1 MEWMTPQQAAQLA
14 CCAAVFE
21 PGDPARTG
29 RIAFWDPTGG
39 APPAPPG
46 GEPGE
51 ADLVVPDGDGFTVR
65 TVPVLRLT
73 PAGALPALLHARR
86 TATPASS
93 DPPTASVAADPTET
107 APATPAADAPDP
119 APTPHP
125 ATAFWGAVT
134 TLALH
139 LTARE
144 RLLPGVSPAGYDT
157 WRAGPFDADDIA
169 RIRALADA
177 APGEAV
183 AVPGTDPAEL
193 VHAFLDAVADTLP
206 RTPAAERAT
215 GRGAFAAT
223 PPQHVP
229 QLRAWAEEISAGLD
243 SGVRM
248 SLRVELSDA
257 TPGADPATQPPRPRL
272 IPRAHSLADPTLTLD
287 ADELFARADH
297 ALGPRAQADMVLA
310 VRRAQAV
317 WQPLERLLP
326 VPTALDLA
334 DDELRDL
341 LGGAAGRLAGHG
353 IDVTWPETSTG
364 ALTAH
369 AVAGADRTPPA
380 DLRSFFGGDGTVDL
394 RWRLEL
400 DGDPL
405 TDAEAAAVAAGGA
418 VVRLRG
424 RWILVDARIARKA
437 RDRRLPPL
445 TAIEALAVA
454 LTGHT
459 DLGGERVRVA
469 PSAWLD
475 ALRRALADP
484 DGGDGPVRQPAR
496 LTATLRD
503 YQLRGLRWM
512 DRMTSLGL
520 GGCLADD
527 MGLGKTVQLI
537 ALHLLRQERPEDRGP
552 TLVVCPASLLGNW
565 EREVGRFAPGTPVRR
580 YHGPGRTLDGANEG
594 FVLTTY
600 GTMRLDA
607 GRLGAHPWG
616 LLVADEA
623 QHVKNPYSSTAKAL
637 RRIGARARIA
647 LTGTPVENNLS
658 ELWAVLDWT
667 TPGLLGT
674 HGRFRTRW
682 IAPIEAERTLAAGRE
697 GDGEGGGHTARLLAE
712 LVRPFLLRR
721 RKTDPGIAPELPP
734 KTETDR
740 PVALTSEQETLYRKQ
755 VETVM
760 GEIRSGAGGIARSG
774 LVLKLLTGLKQICN
788 HPAQFLK
795 EDNPRLTGRSG
806 KLELLDE
813 LLATIT
819 AEGGAALVFTQYVTM
834 ARLLERHLRDRGT
847 PAALLHGG
855 TPVAGREELVRRFQD
870 GEFPVF
876 LLSLKAAGT
885 GLNLTRADHVVHY
898 DRWWNPAVEAQA
910 TDRAHRIGQTR
921 PVQVHRLIAEGTV
934 EDRIAALLEA
944 KKELADAVLG
954 SGEQALTELTND
966 ELANLVELRRTA

>member
-1 MEWMTPQQAAQLA
+1 MEWMTPRQAAPLA
-14 CCAAVFE
+14 RCAAVFE

-29 RIAFWDPTGG
+29 RIAFWDPAGG
-39 APPAPPG
+39 TPPTAPG

-51 ADLVVPDGDGFTVR
+51 ADLVVPDGDGFAVR

-73 PAGALPALLHARR
+73 PAHALPALLHARR
-86 TATPASS
+86 TATT
-93 DPPTASVAADPTET
+93 TAAT
-107 APATPAADAPDP
+107 APAGPTAPTTTEPAPAA
-119 APTPHP
+119 PHS
-125 ATAFWGAVT
+125 ATVFWGAVT
-134 TLALH
+134 ALALH
-139 LTARE
+139 LIARE

-169 RIRALADA
+169 RLRALADA

-183 AVPGTDPAEL
+183 AVPGTDPATL
-193 VHAFLDAVADTLP
+193 VRAFLDAVADTLP
-206 RTPAAERAT
+206 RTPAAELAT
-215 GRGAFAAT
+215 GRAAFAAT
-223 PPQHVP
+223 APQHVP

-248 SLRVELSDA
+248 SLRVELTDA
-257 TPGADPATQPPRPRL
+257 PATARDTEPPRPRL
-272 IPRAHSLADPTLTLD
+272 ILRAHSLADPTLALD
-287 ADELFARADH
+287 ADDLFARADH

-310 VRRAQAV
+310 VRRAAAV

-326 VPTALDLA
+326 VPTALDLT
-334 DDELRDL
+334 DEELREL

-364 ALTAH
+364 ALTAR
-369 AVAGADRTPPA
+369 AVAGADREPPA

-394 RWRLEL
+394 RWRLDL

-405 TDAEAAAVAAGGA
+405 TDEEAAAVAAGGA

-424 RWILVDARIARKA
+424 RWILVDTRIARKA

-459 DLGGERVRVA
+459 DIGGERVRVA

-484 DGGDGPVRQPAR
+484 DGGDGPVEQPAR

-537 ALHLLRQERPEDRGP
+537 SLHLLRQERPEERGP

-580 YHGPGRTLDGANEG
+580 YHGPGRTLDGADEG

-607 GRLGAHPWG
+607 DRLGAHTWG
-616 LLVADEA
+616 LVVADEA
-623 QHVKNPYSSTAKAL
+623 QHVKNPHSSTAKAL
-637 RRIGARARIA
+637 RQIGARARIA
-647 LTGTPVENNLS
+647 LTGTPVENSLS

-674 HGRFRTRW
+674 HRRFRTRW
-682 IAPIEAERTLAAGRE
+682 IAPIETERVLASD
-697 GDGEGGGHTARLLAE
+697 GDGEQPTARLLAE

-740 PVALTSEQETLYRKQ
+740 PVGLTAEQQTLYRKQ

-760 GEIRSGAGGIARSG
+760 GEIRSGTGGIARSG

-795 EDNPRLTGRSG
+795 EDQAPLTGRSG

-819 AEGGAALVFTQYVTM
+819 AEGGSALVFTQYVTM

-855 TPVAGREELVRRFQD
+855 TPVARREELVRRFQD

-944 KKELADAVLG
+944 KKELADTVLG
-954 SGEQALTELTND
+954 SGEQALTELSND
-966 ELANLVELRRTA
+966 ELANLVELRSMA

>member
-1 MEWMTPQQAAQLA
+1 
-14 CCAAVFE
+14 
-21 PGDPARTG
+21 PAG
-29 RIAFWDPTGG
+29 PP
-39 APPAPPG
+39 PPA
-46 GEPGE
+46 
-51 ADLVVPDGDGFTVR
+51 A
-65 TVPVLRLT
+65 
-73 PAGALPALLHARR
+73 
-86 TATPASS
+86 
-93 DPPTASVAADPTET
+93 PTAA
-107 APATPAADAPDP
+107 PAADGP
-119 APTPHP
+119 APAFTPHP

-134 TLALH
+134 ALALH

-157 WRAGPFDADDIA
+157 WRSGPFDADDIT

-183 AVPGTDPAEL
+183 AVPGTDPDKL
-193 VHAFLDAVADTLP
+193 VRAFLDAVADTLP
-206 RTPAAERAT
+206 RTPAAELAT
-215 GRGAFAAT
+215 GRAAFAAT
-223 PPQHVP
+223 APQHVP
-229 QLRAWAEEISAGLD
+229 QLRAWAEEIAAGLD

-248 SLRVELSDA
+248 SLRVELTDV
-257 TPGADPATQPPRPRL
+257 TETDPRPPRPRL
-272 IPRAHSLADPTLTLD
+272 VPRAHSLADPTLALD
-287 ADELFARADH
+287 ADDLFARADH
-297 ALGPRAQADMVLA
+297 ALGPRAQADTVLA

-317 WQPLERLLP
+317 WPPLERLLP
-326 VPTALDLA
+326 VPTALDLT
-334 DDELRDL
+334 DGELRDL
-341 LGGAAGRLAGHG
+341 LGGAAGRLSGHG
-353 IDVTWPETSTG
+353 IDVTWPRTSTG
-364 ALTAH
+364 ALTAR
-369 AVAGADRTPPA
+369 AVAGADRMPPA

-405 TDAEAAAVAAGGA
+405 TDDEAATVADGGA

-424 RWILVDARIARKA
+424 RWILVDAGIARKA

-459 DLGGERVRVA
+459 DIGGERVRVA

-484 DGGDGPVRQPAR
+484 DGGDGAVDQPAR

-527 MGLGKTVQLI
+527 MGLGKTIQLI
-537 ALHLLRQERPEDRGP
+537 SLHLLRQERPEERGP

-580 YHGPGRTLDGANEG
+580 HHGPGRTLDGADEG

-607 GRLGAHPWG
+607 ARLGAHTWG

-623 QHVKNPYSSTAKAL
+623 QHVKNPHSSTAKAL
-637 RRIGARARIA
+637 RQIGARARIA

-674 HGRFRTRW
+674 HRRFRTRW
-682 IAPIEAERTLAAGRE
+682 IAPVEAERVLAAN
-697 GDGEGGGHTARLLAE
+697 GDGEQHTARLLSE

-721 RKTDPGIAPELPP
+721 RKTDPGIAPELPA

-740 PVALTSEQETLYRKQ
+740 PVALTAEQDTLYRKQ

-760 GEIRSGAGGIARSG
+760 GEIRAGAGGIARSG

-795 EDNPRLTGRSG
+795 EDQAPLTGRSG

-813 LLATIT
+813 LLAAIT

-855 TPVAGREELVRRFQD
+855 TPVARREELVRRFQD

-944 KKELADAVLG
+944 KKELADSVLG
-954 SGEQALTELTND
+954 SGEQALTELSND
-966 ELANLVELRRTA
+966 ELANLVELRSMA

>member
-1 MEWMTPQQAAQLA
+1 MEWMTPRQAAPLA
-14 CCAAVFE
+14 RCAAVFE

-29 RIAFWDPTGG
+29 RVAFWDPAGG
-39 APPAPPG
+39 TPPTAPG

-51 ADLVVPDGDGFTVR
+51 ADLVVPDGDGFAVR

-73 PAGALPALLHARR
+73 PAHALPALLHARR
-86 TATPASS
+86 TATT
-93 DPPTASVAADPTET
+93 TAAT
-107 APATPAADAPDP
+107 APAGPTAPTTTEPAPAA
-119 APTPHP
+119 PHA
-125 ATAFWGAVT
+125 ATVFWGAVT
-134 TLALH
+134 ALALH
-139 LTARE
+139 LIARE

-169 RIRALADA
+169 RLRALADA

-183 AVPGTDPAEL
+183 AVPGTDPATL
-193 VHAFLDAVADTLP
+193 VRAFLDAVADTLP
-206 RTPAAERAT
+206 RTPAAELAT
-215 GRGAFAAT
+215 GRAAFAAT
-223 PPQHVP
+223 APQHVP

-248 SLRVELSDA
+248 SLRVELTDA
-257 TPGADPATQPPRPRL
+257 PATARDTEPPRPRL
-272 IPRAHSLADPTLTLD
+272 ILRAHSLADPTLALD
-287 ADELFARADH
+287 ADDLFARADH

-310 VRRAQAV
+310 VRRAAAV

-326 VPTALDLA
+326 VPTALDLT
-334 DDELRDL
+334 DEELREL

-364 ALTAH
+364 ALTAR

-405 TDAEAAAVAAGGA
+405 TDEEAAAVAVGGA

-424 RWILVDARIARKA
+424 RWILVDTRIARKA

-459 DLGGERVRVA
+459 DIGGERVRVA

-484 DGGDGPVRQPAR
+484 DGGDGPVEQPAR

-527 MGLGKTVQLI
+527 MGLGKTIQLI
-537 ALHLLRQERPEDRGP
+537 SLHLLRQERPEDRGP

-580 YHGPGRTLDGANEG
+580 YHGPGRTLDGADEG

-607 GRLGAHPWG
+607 DRIGAHTWG
-616 LLVADEA
+616 LVVADEA
-623 QHVKNPYSSTAKAL
+623 QHVKNPHSSTAKAL
-637 RRIGARARIA
+637 RQIGARARIA
-647 LTGTPVENNLS
+647 LTGTPVENSLS

-674 HGRFRTRW
+674 HRRFRTRW
-682 IAPIEAERTLAAGRE
+682 IAPIETERVLASD
-697 GDGEGGGHTARLLAE
+697 GDGEQPTARLLAE

-740 PVALTSEQETLYRKQ
+740 PVGLTAEQQTLYRKQ

-760 GEIRSGAGGIARSG
+760 GEIRSGTGGIARSG

-795 EDNPRLTGRSG
+795 EDRAPLTGRSG

-819 AEGGAALVFTQYVTM
+819 AEGGSALVFTQYVTM

-855 TPVAGREELVRRFQD
+855 TPVARREELVRRFQD

-944 KKELADAVLG
+944 KKELADTVLG
-954 SGEQALTELTND
+954 SGEQALTELSND
-966 ELANLVELRRTA
+966 ELANLVELRSMA

>member
-1 MEWMTPQQAAQLA
+1 MEWMTARQAAPLA
-14 CCAAVFE
+14 RCAAVFE

-29 RIAFWDPTGG
+29 RIAFWDPAGG
-39 APPAPPG
+39 TPPTAPG

-51 ADLVVPDGDGFTVR
+51 ADLVVPDGDGFAVR

-73 PAGALPALLHARR
+73 PAHALPALLHARR
-86 TATPASS
+86 TATT
-93 DPPTASVAADPTET
+93 TAAT
-107 APATPAADAPDP
+107 APAGPTAPTTTEPAPAA
-119 APTPHP
+119 PHS
-125 ATAFWGAVT
+125 ATVFWGAVT
-134 TLALH
+134 ALALH
-139 LTARE
+139 LIARE

-169 RIRALADA
+169 RLRALADA

-183 AVPGTDPAEL
+183 AVPGTDPATL
-193 VHAFLDAVADTLP
+193 VRAFLDAVADTLP
-206 RTPAAERAT
+206 RTPAAELAT
-215 GRGAFAAT
+215 GRAAFAAT
-223 PPQHVP
+223 APQHVP

-248 SLRVELSDA
+248 SLRVELTDA
-257 TPGADPATQPPRPRL
+257 PATARDTEPPRPRL
-272 IPRAHSLADPTLTLD
+272 ILRAHSLADPTLALD
-287 ADELFARADH
+287 ADDLFARADH

-310 VRRAQAV
+310 VRRAAAV

-326 VPTALDLA
+326 VPTALDLT
-334 DDELRDL
+334 DEELREL

-364 ALTAH
+364 ALTAR
-369 AVAGADRTPPA
+369 AVAGADREPPA

-394 RWRLEL
+394 RWRLDL

-405 TDAEAAAVAAGGA
+405 TDEEAAAVAAGGA

-424 RWILVDARIARKA
+424 RWILVDTRIARKA

-459 DLGGERVRVA
+459 DIGGERVRVA

-484 DGGDGPVRQPAR
+484 DGGDGPVEQPAR

-537 ALHLLRQERPEDRGP
+537 SLHLLRQERPEDRGP

-580 YHGPGRTLDGANEG
+580 YHGPGRTLDGADEG

-607 GRLGAHPWG
+607 DRLGAHTWG
-616 LLVADEA
+616 LVVADEA
-623 QHVKNPYSSTAKAL
+623 QHVKNPHSSTAKAL
-637 RRIGARARIA
+637 RQIGARARIA
-647 LTGTPVENNLS
+647 LTGTPVENSLS

-674 HGRFRTRW
+674 HRRFRTRW
-682 IAPIEAERTLAAGRE
+682 IAPIETERVLASD
-697 GDGEGGGHTARLLAE
+697 GDGEQPTARLLAE

-740 PVALTSEQETLYRKQ
+740 PVGLTAEQQTLYRKQ

-760 GEIRSGAGGIARSG
+760 GEIRSGTGGIARSG

-795 EDNPRLTGRSG
+795 EDQAPLTGRSG

-819 AEGGAALVFTQYVTM
+819 AEGGSALVFTQYVTM

-855 TPVAGREELVRRFQD
+855 TPVARREELVRRFQD

-944 KKELADAVLG
+944 KKELADTVLG
-954 SGEQALTELTND
+954 SGEQALTELSND
-966 ELANLVELRRTA
+966 ELANLVELRSMA